1 MRCSWASS
9 GCQNPPTASSAVG
22 LACSP
27 SMPQV
32 HASNSSSS
40 VPAAPGSATKTSAR
54 SAMRALRSCM
64 EATTSSRGSPGW
76 ASSSSTRCCGM
87 TPTTSPPAAS
97 AASATTPISPTCP
110 PPYTIPTPAR
120 ARPAAKAAA
129 ALRCDGGPDCEP
141 VKTATRTP
149 RSAPVGPGDPLRD
162 ADRLFAPPPLRDADR
177 LVAALELDGDG
188 KGVLQPAGDLLA
200 VLEHDPGT
208 DLGADRHRR
217 GETDLVQAVV
227 DAHLRV
233 RDPVG
238 PGRQRN
244 QQREGHEPVRDRAAV
259 GALGLGP
266 LDVDVD
272 PLVVTGGVGEE
283 VDRVLGHLVPVAR
296 SQLLAHEAGQLR
308 HGRRRG
314 HAAILPAPAAALS
327 ASEDAVHRAR

>member
-64 EATTSSRGSPGW
+64 QATTSSRGSSGW

-87 TPTTSPPAAS
+87 TPITSPPAAS

-110 PPYTIPTPAR
+110 PPYTIPTPER
-120 ARPAAKAAA
+120 ASSEAKAAA
-129 ALRCDGGPDCEP
+129 AFRCDGGPDCEP

-149 RSAPVGPGDPLRD
+149 RSAPVGPGDPLG
-162 ADRLFAPPPLRDADR
+162 DADR
-177 LVAALELDGDG
+177 LVAALALDGDG
-188 KGVLQPAGDLLA
+188 EGVLQPAGDLLA

-208 DLGADRHRR
+208 DLGAHRHRR